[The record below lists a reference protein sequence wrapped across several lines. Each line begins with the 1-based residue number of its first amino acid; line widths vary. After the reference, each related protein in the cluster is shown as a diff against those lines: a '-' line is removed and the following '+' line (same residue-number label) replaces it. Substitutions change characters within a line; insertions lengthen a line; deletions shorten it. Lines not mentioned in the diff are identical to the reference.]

1 MTEYLNHYVKPT
13 REYPARCSFVV
24 RRPGWAGPKKCGYRC
39 KGPSGGEGL
48 CDFHSGH
55 WPQDD
60 QVARRMTDARYSDA
74 NLYEAQLHR
83 AYLRSQQHPL
93 SPPEML
99 YADMTESQF
108 PFTTWLHANLSR
120 SCLHGVDGHFAKFGN
135 VRLEQAH
142 LCGGHLTRAQF
153 VDCDLRHV
161 TAKGVVL
168 RGAKLDAVSLD
179 DSVLAEA
186 DLTDMT
192 ITGGSSLRNC
202 DLSEAW
208 VSGLRLS
215 ADTDVT
221 GVTWWQPEKRML
233 RDERVLRLR
242 EEHVKEAKVDCDGG
256 IHNPFARDNVTVGGG
271 PRDPSWS
278 DCQRVYRDIRRCYQV
293 LGMYR
298 EASEFF
304 IREQECRRADPGTSS
319 IERVEYGLMYWLCAY
334 GEKWWM
340 AVGWTIGLIL
350 VFALLQAYCFG
361 IRLGG
366 SPDEFAV
373 GPGASFPTTLAEVGQ
388 GAEAMFTAVYFS
400 AVTFTSLGYGDFQP
414 APGGG
419 QLLAIV
425 EAGIGVFM
433 MALVVTV
440 VVRRWM
446 R

>member
-1 MTEYLNHYVKPT
+1 MDEYLNDYVKPT
-13 REYPARCSFVV
+13 REYPARCKFVV
-24 RRPGWAGPKKCGYRC
+24 RKGWAGIKKCGYRC

-55 WPQDD
+55 WPGGDD
-60 QVARRMTDARYSDA
+60 TPRIMGEARASAA
-74 NLYEAQLHR
+74 NLYEAQLQQAH
-83 AYLRSQQHPL
+83 LRSQQYPL
-93 SPPEML
+93 FPPEML
-99 YADMTESQF
+99 YADLTKAEF
-108 PFTTWLHANLSR
+108 PFTTWLHVNLLR
-120 SCLHGVDGHFAKFGN
+120 SCLHGVNGHLAKFGS

-153 VDCDLRHV
+153 VDCDLRRV

-168 RGAKLDAVSLD
+168 REARLDAVSLD
-179 DSVLAEA
+179 ESVLAGA
-186 DLTDMT
+186 DLTDMVV
-192 ITGGSSLRNC
+192 TGGSSLRNC

-215 ADTDVT
+215 PDTDVT
-221 GVTWWQPEKRML
+221 GVTWWQPAKRML
-233 RDERVLRLR
+233 RDERVLRGH
-242 EEHVKEAKVDCDGG
+242 EEHVKEANVDCDGG
-256 IHNPFARDNVTVGGG
+256 IHKPFARDKVTVGTG
-271 PRDPSWS
+271 PLKPSWT
-278 DCQRVYRDIRRCYQV
+278 DCQRVYRDIRRCYQE
-293 LGMYR
+293 LGMHR

-304 IREQECRRADPGTSS
+304 IREQECRRADHNTPS

-340 AVGWTIGLIL
+340 AVGWAFGLIL

-361 IRLGG
+361 IRVGG
-366 SPDEFAV
+366 STDEFAV
-373 GPGASFPTTLAEVGQ
+373 GPGARFPTTLAEVGQ
-388 GAEAMFTAVYFS
+388 GAEALFTAIYFS
-400 AVTFTSLGYGDFQP
+400 AVTFTSLGYGDLQP

-419 QLLAIV
+419 RLTAIA